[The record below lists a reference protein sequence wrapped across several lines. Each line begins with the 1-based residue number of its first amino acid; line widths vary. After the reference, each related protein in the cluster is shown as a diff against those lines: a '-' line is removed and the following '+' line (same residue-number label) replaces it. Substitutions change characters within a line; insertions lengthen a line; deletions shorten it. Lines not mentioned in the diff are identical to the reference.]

1 MIKKQQKVFPFSSNT
16 VNKRSTSRTTDDGYR
31 YASQST
37 FEELEKARKLQDGLF
52 ALRRAN
58 QNRRTQLHQATH
70 ERKER
75 IVNSMI
81 PGVDYT
87 RGFDHIHAALGQ
99 IYDSNG
105 NLLTPVASGTMIE
118 NGAGSATLLIPE
130 ELIKK
135 MRQPGFAGFESRSSP
150 S

>member
-1 MIKKQQKVFPFSSNT
+1 M
-16 VNKRSTSRTTDDGYR
+16 NKRSSSRNTDGGSR

-37 FEELEKARKLQDGLF
+37 FGDEPEKGNRKIQDGLF

-87 RGFDHIHAALGQ
+87 R
-99 IYDSNG
+99 
-105 NLLTPVASGTMIE
+105 
-118 NGAGSATLLIPE
+118 
-130 ELIKK
+130 
-135 MRQPGFAGFESRSSP
+135 
-150 S
+150 